1 MNEVGKIKKKKKPTQ
16 TTLEENHL
24 TNTAQAKEEII
35 ERHRL
40 DILLFYDFVFYSEL
54 RYV

>member
-1 MNEVGKIKKKKKPTQ
+1 MNEVGKIKKKKQ

-24 TNTAQAKEEII
+24 MNTAQAKEEII

-40 DILLFYDFVFYSEL
+40 DILLFYDFGFYSEL